1 MYTNSVLKA
10 AAAQEK
16 YRRVRHKMMTTL
28 ENQEEDMPVSKAR
41 VWEKFYKKLLKNVV
55 LPLVVVSCI
64 FAAAVVTGTILT
76 QFGFSESVAGMI
88 GALLWIAMPLLF
100 LVLRGIYLESVAE
113 VKIENKK
120 LMRDLKGDD
129 Y

>member
-16 YRRVRHKMMTTL
+16 YRRVRHKMMMAL
-28 ENQEEDMPVSKAR
+28 ENQKEDMPVSKAR
-41 VWEKFYKKLLKNVV
+41 VWEKFYKKLLKNIV